1 MSDLHLFSVKPK
13 KLITTEI
20 EILSLISLK
29 EKEIFL
35 LKVNVQYE
43 SINAYTHVNKK
54 QVTIELLIIFT
65 VREIN
70 IFWDAIS
77 ENMTSSHDWWEPEIV
92 DDGDSWHTSATLPSF
107 KVLYNMSFPSDTN
120 ILLACSFRIFR
131 YCTYHNQ
138 QTMN

>member
-1 MSDLHLFSVKPK
+1 MLLPDLRLLVSAEMSDLHLFSVKPK

-77 ENMTSSHDWWEPEIV
+77 ENMTSSHDW
-92 DDGDSWHTSATLPSF
+92 
-107 KVLYNMSFPSDTN
+107 
-120 ILLACSFRIFR
+120 
-131 YCTYHNQ
+131 
-138 QTMN
+138 